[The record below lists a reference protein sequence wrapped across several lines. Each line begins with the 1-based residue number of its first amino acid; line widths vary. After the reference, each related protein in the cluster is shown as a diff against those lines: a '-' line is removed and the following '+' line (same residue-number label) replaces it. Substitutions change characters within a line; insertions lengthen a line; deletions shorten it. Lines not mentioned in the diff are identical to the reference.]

1 MKQLMALRKPFR
13 REGSP
18 RWYYEIDRKR
28 ISLGT
33 EDRGEALR
41 LFAEIKRQYLA
52 GKLARIHGDCRK
64 TLEDFRTEFLDW
76 SEQNQPRSTYRAN
89 RLALDKLMAETGD
102 KVRLDAISRR
112 DTDRLI
118 TTARKAK
125 LTTATINCYL
135 RHIRA
140 VLAKAVEWKYLPS
153 HPLAG
158 MKELPAE
165 TRKPRFLTAGE
176 VATVLHKVD
185 DIDLRRLVAAY
196 LATGR
201 RRTEMLALTWED
213 VNLERGVYLI
223 RSSTAKRG
231 KGGLYPINAAFRSVL
246 LAIGEGKGRV
256 FPRWSGPDTITH
268 MVKKVLIA
276 AGRPDMRLHDLRHS
290 FAVAFVEA
298 GGDLR
303 TLQSLLGHTRY
314 QTTEIYT
321 HVTDDHLAKAA
332 NMVRFGPL
340 DLFGKK
346 GD

>member
-1 MKQLMALRKPFR
+1 MSVLMSLRKPFKIP
-13 REGSP
+13 GSDF
-18 RWYYEIDRKR
+18 WYIEVDRKR
-28 ISLGT
+28 RSLRTKDKG
-33 EDRGEALR
+33 DAAR
-41 LFAEIKRQYLA
+41 LFAEIKRQYLS
-52 GKLARIHGDCRK
+52 GKLAKIHGDCLK
-64 TLEDFRTEFLDW
+64 TLDDFRAEFLDW
-76 SEQNQPRSTYRAN
+76 SEQNQPRPTFRAN
-89 RLALDKLMAETGD
+89 RLALDKLMAETGG

-135 RHIRA
+135 RHVRA

-158 MKELPAE
+158 LKELAAE
-165 TRKPRFLTAGE
+165 VRKPNFLTAGE
-176 VATVLHKVD
+176 VAAVLHKVE

-201 RRTEMLALTWED
+201 RRTELLALAWED
-213 VNLERGVYLI
+213 VHLERGVYLI

-246 LAIGEGKGRV
+246 QAIGEGQGRV
-256 FPRWSGPDTITH
+256 FSRWCHPDTISH
-268 MVKKVLIA
+268 MVKEVLIA
-276 AGRPDMRLHDLRHS
+276 AGRPDLRLHDLRHS

-346 GD
+346 